1 MKFKSIVILFIFNLL
16 SFIVSGQ
23 YETDANIFGDVQCD
37 GKHIPYVNVFI
48 MGTTIGTTT
57 DATGHYN
64 LVNLPEGK
72 HTIRVQGLGYKPVEQ
87 EVINSKDKSV
97 EIKFIVEEDV
107 FLMEQVVVT
116 SDRNEINRK
125 EAPVIVNV
133 ITPKDFDSRQ
143 SNTLIDGLDFIP
155 GLRTEYNCQNCGFT
169 QLRMNGLDGPY
180 SQILINSRPV
190 FSGLAGVY
198 GLELLPANM
207 IQRVEI
213 VRGGGSALF
222 GGNAIAGTVNVIT
235 KEPVSNTFQI
245 GTDFSSIGI
254 GHHEGGELALDRSL
268 KFNGSLVTN
277 DSKSGLFLYGMTR
290 NRDPYDENND
300 GFTEMVRLKNNSIGF
315 NSYFKPGKLS
325 KISLDFYK
333 LNETRRGGNKLD
345 QLPHETDITEMVD
358 HDITGIGLNYERFTQ
373 KGNKFS
379 IYGAGQY
386 IDRASYYGAMQDE
399 TAYGQT
405 YDLTYSL
412 GLQYTYKT
420 DNLLFLPATITTGA
434 DNTNG
439 TLKDEKLGVL
449 GESNTMIANQRT
461 NTTGLFL
468 QNEWQSDKAKILIGL
483 RFDRYS
489 ISDRNHSEKKPVSEN
504 VIIPRAT
511 FLYDFADNL
520 QFRLSYA
527 KGYRAPQIFDEDL
540 HIETSGARRITH
552 SNDPNLKQETSHS
565 FSSSINTHKTHKNI
579 LYEILVEGFY
589 TRLNNP
595 FANIYSPAD
604 SLGNV
609 KYIRINAHSG
619 AFVAGVNTELN
630 IATIKNHTL
639 QIGFTFQTSQYEESQ
654 PWGEEEGN
662 VSKNFM
668 RTPNQYGYITYST
681 KPLKSFELSITG
693 TYTGSM
699 LVPHFGL
706 DPETTVLAEQEAIA
720 NGDIITGEK
729 LATSKPFLD

>member
-133 ITPKDFDSRQ
+133 ITPKDFDSHQ
-143 SNTLIDGLDFIP
+143 SNTLIDGLDFTP

-245 GTDFSSIGI
+245 GTDFSSIGF
-254 GHHEGGELALDRSL
+254 GDHEGGELALDRSL

-300 GFTEMVRLKNNSIGF
+300 GFTEMVKLKNNSIGF

-325 KISLDFYK
+325 
-333 LNETRRGGNKLD
+333 
-345 QLPHETDITEMVD
+345 
-358 HDITGIGLNYERFTQ
+358 
-373 KGNKFS
+373 
-379 IYGAGQY
+379 
-386 IDRASYYGAMQDE
+386 
-399 TAYGQT
+399 
-405 YDLTYSL
+405 
-412 GLQYTYKT
+412 
-420 DNLLFLPATITTGA
+420 
-434 DNTNG
+434 
-439 TLKDEKLGVL
+439 
-449 GESNTMIANQRT
+449 
-461 NTTGLFL
+461 
-468 QNEWQSDKAKILIGL
+468 
-483 RFDRYS
+483 
-489 ISDRNHSEKKPVSEN
+489 
-504 VIIPRAT
+504 
-511 FLYDFADNL
+511 
-520 QFRLSYA
+520 
-527 KGYRAPQIFDEDL
+527 
-540 HIETSGARRITH
+540 
-552 SNDPNLKQETSHS
+552 
-565 FSSSINTHKTHKNI
+565 
-579 LYEILVEGFY
+579 
-589 TRLNNP
+589 
-595 FANIYSPAD
+595 
-604 SLGNV
+604 
-609 KYIRINAHSG
+609 
-619 AFVAGVNTELN
+619 
-630 IATIKNHTL
+630 
-639 QIGFTFQTSQYEESQ
+639 
-654 PWGEEEGN
+654 
-662 VSKNFM
+662 
-668 RTPNQYGYITYST
+668 
-681 KPLKSFELSITG
+681 
-693 TYTGSM
+693 
-699 LVPHFGL
+699 
-706 DPETTVLAEQEAIA
+706 
-720 NGDIITGEK
+720 
-729 LATSKPFLD
+729 